1 VALTGLFL
9 ILFLAVHLIG
19 NLQMIM
25 IFSDDGGRAFNEYA
39 HFMGH
44 NELIQIISIGNFF
57 FIILHIIVSVVLTI
71 YNRSA
76 RPKQYAYS
84 KPSANSSFSSRNM
97 IWLGSIVLIFL
108 VLHLVSFWAK
118 SKFGGIEQVT
128 YDGQTMHNLY
138 DLVVFE
144 FQNPLIVGIYVV
156 SMIGLSY
163 HLMHGFQSV
172 FQTLGINHVK
182 YTPFIKT
189 LGLIYSIAVP
199 LGFAVIPI
207 LMYVKSLS

>member
-1 VALTGLFL
+1 
-9 ILFLAVHLIG
+9 
-19 NLQMIM
+19 
-25 IFSDDGGRAFNEYA
+25 
-39 HFMGH
+39 
-44 NELIQIISIGNFF
+44 
-57 FIILHIIVSVVLTI
+57 
-71 YNRSA
+71 
-76 RPKQYAYS
+76 
-84 KPSANSSFSSRNM
+84 M